1 MKLKSVLYKSVERYR
16 AGKQASEQK
25 YKKIVD
31 MVIDWLDSN
40 IDDAMNVHDP
50 LASDSADL
58 KEKIEL
64 ALDSSTTKRQI
75 EDGDL

>member
-1 MKLKSVLYKSVERYR
+1 MTVKHWNTGASAERYR
-16 AGKQASEQK
+16 EDKRASEQK

-64 ALDSSTTKRQI
+64 ALDDK
-75 EDGDL
+75 

>member
-1 MKLKSVLYKSVERYR
+1 MTVKHWNTGASAERYR
-16 AGKQASEQK
+16 AGKQVSEQK

-40 IDDAMNVHDP
+40 IDDAMNIHDP

-64 ALDSSTTKRQI
+64 ALDDK
-75 EDGDL
+75 